1 MPATLTPRLRAYADE
16 LDAALADV
24 RPVEPFSARPEAF
37 SVGDAYRVQAEVTR
51 RRVAR
56 GARLVGHKVGLTSAA
71 VQAQLGVS
79 EPDFGAL
86 LSTMEA
92 PAGSA
97 VALDGLLQPRV
108 EGEIAFVLKT
118 ALQGPGVTADDVL
131 AATAAVCPA
140 IEVID
145 SRVRDWKIAIADTI
159 ADGASSARFALG
171 PRASPA
177 GLALADLALTLT
189 VNGETVGEGT
199 GAASLGDPALAVA
212 FLANRLAEE
221 GEGLDAGHVVLSGAL
236 APVYTL
242 APGDHVCV
250 AVEALGEVSLHFPA
264 TG

>member
-1 MPATLTPRLRAYADE
+1 MPTTLTPRLRGYADM
-16 LDAALADV
+16 LDAALMDV

-37 SVGDAYRVQAEVTR
+37 SVSDAYRVQAEVTR
-51 RRVAR
+51 RRIAR

-92 PAGSA
+92 PAGSS
-97 VALDGLLQPRV
+97 VALGGLLQPRV
-108 EGEIAFVLKT
+108 EGEIAFVLET
-118 ALQGPGVTADDVL
+118 ALRGPGVTASDVL
-131 AATAAVCPA
+131 AATASVCPA

-145 SRVRDWKIAIADTI
+145 SRVRDWKIAITDTI

-171 PRASPA
+171 PRTSPV
-177 GLALADLALTLT
+177 GLTLAALTLTLT

-212 FLANRLAEE
+212 FLANRLAGEA
-221 GEGLDAGHVVLSGAL
+221 EGLDAGHVVLSGAL
-236 APVYTL
+236 APVHTL
-242 APGDHVCV
+242 APGDHVRV